1 MSETEHLKIRVE
13 TPTAE
18 ALKPF
23 GVVLGRDESVAPL
36 PIDLYEGRVKVR
48 RAGKFVS
55 DDKTEMTVCTL
66 QRRPYIAEY
75 MERHTEH
82 TQAFVPL
89 GSKPFVALF
98 APPNE
103 EALPDLKEIR
113 AFLFDGSAGF
123 MMHRGTWHEFPF
135 AVLDDTDL
143 LVILRSEAT
152 EGLKSDNVIGN
163 EAVGPDLEKRD
174 MAARFGVKIEL
185 EL

>member
-1 MSETEHLKIRVE
+1 MSEIKPLKIKVE

-18 ALKPF
+18 ALAPF
-23 GVVLGRDESVAPL
+23 GVVLGRDDSVEPL
-36 PIDLYEGRVKVR
+36 PIDLYEGTVKVR
-48 RAGKFVS
+48 RVGEFVS
-55 DDKTEMTVCTL
+55 DEKTEMPVCTL
-66 QRRPYIAEY
+66 QRRPFIAEY

-82 TQAFVPL
+82 TQAFVSL

-103 EALPDLKEIR
+103 EELPNLDDAR

-135 AVLDDTDL
+135 ALVDDTDL
-143 LVILRSEAT
+143 LVILRSVAT
-152 EGLKSDNVIGN
+152 EGLKNDNVIGN

-174 MAARFGVKIEL
+174 MAARFGVRIEL